1 MKKTKKALASL
12 AIAGMTLSLIPFN
25 VFAATTVPTRIAG
38 VTAEQ
43 TAVNIAD
50 QTGYTGA
57 AILASSASYGMVDA
71 LTAGPLAAS
80 LKAPILLTGA
90 GNTLDAATKAEL
102 TKLAVKTVY
111 VTSGTA
117 VIKQGVIDELKAMG
131 IEVVSLGGYDRAET
145 SVNIAKKMTGVTKV
159 AVANTVVD
167 ALSIA
172 SVASAANQPI
182 LLTDKDALPASVAA
196 YLAANSAIA
205 ASDVIGGTGVISDA
219 VKAGLPSATR
229 HAGMSAYDTNN
240 QVIQDFASALAFE
253 NVYVANGITGIDALA
268 GAPLAAQTK
277 SAIVLTDGKT
287 VPAAAAFTYSK
298 ATATTVVT
306 ALGGEYVV
314 PESVRLGV
322 AAGQVTPDS
331 NKLEIV
337 SVSALDDSNKYLEIV
352 FSKPV
357 SGLQTS
363 DITVKNADTMARYG
377 IKSVQMSSNNLT
389 ATVELYSQDDDERVL
404 EYLQDYN
411 VTVNANGTILSFT
424 FNRPNSQKVRVID
437 INAVD
442 KEIKVAID
450 KGTYAGNV
458 VTLDV
463 PDSFKLDY
471 QAALGELAQ
480 VWYDGDNELVNFKL
494 LSTTSKVDAIEVSDE
509 DEITLLGED
518 EAYDISEED
527 FSGTSKEKF
536 KFYVNGEEVDIE
548 DDDLLDEK
556 YNFAKVG
563 FDASGDVEFVSAYT
577 LRDFLIVDSVNDDD
591 EVIGIEGSSDFDAS
605 DATIIKDGKVIAAAD
620 LKEGDLL
627 FFNEDADEDGYAEV
641 LNNKVASGEID
652 EVFADAIEVDGETYE
667 FDYDSEVAEDFDY
680 EQGGAVYI
688 DEDGEV
694 TDVDSDAAEEL
705 QAAGDVALYAD
716 YAGNLIYISGDTAL
730 VEGNSK
736 VAVLTKDIIGYE
748 TARDKVEIEAVN
760 ADEDELSFDMDL
772 EDFDTITVDG
782 EEYDIDNDGSND
794 WTASLN
800 AAEDGIVLSDNTGNK
815 SDVTISFDD
824 EADAGSL
831 VKLHLDDD
839 GNLEEIEFFS
849 GSSEDVGIE
858 TITSG
863 IEAGDKYVNGYKLV
877 SGTVLFDAT
886 EDGVDTDADDY
897 EVTTFGDYDGS
908 EIVSGN
914 YIYNDDQEVVA
925 IWYDKTDSSD
935 TTYDEAVVTKILR
948 NTDDEVVSLTVF
960 AGGKEQTYKVDEV
973 AGFEKSSD
981 LAKGDVVILEF
992 DEDNSDIVKDLA
1004 TADSDIDDN
1013 FADRVMT
1020 GLSVKTVDVGSK
1032 EVTFTNGDTYKLA
1045 DNGLVLDGYDN
1056 NDITDESLS
1065 DLRGETNVTIVKD
1078 AKTGK
1083 FVKFFVMEPEG
1094 QLSLAPIN
1102 TAITA
1107 ANAAKVVTSV
1117 DGADVAVGT
1126 KWVTATVQA
1135 NLATAIQT
1143 ATDAKTTVDT
1153 AAEVTA
1159 AANALDAAV
1168 ATYKAAKK
1176 DGTQGVVLG
1185 DLTASDVSTKDGLGG
1200 IAFGVKVDFPANVT
1214 SVKVISVDGQAQD
1227 VQLADGVYK
1236 TVAGAY
1242 DAGSNEI
1249 EFEIVADGATKT
1261 VTITK

>member
-196 YLAANSAIA
+196 YLAANSSIA

-219 VKAGLPSATR
+219 VKAGLPAATR

-389 ATVELYSQDDDERVL
+389 ATVELYSQEDDVAVL

-424 FNRPNSQKVRVID
+424 FNRPYSQKVRVID
-437 INAVD
+437 INPVDKEMKVAVD
-442 KEIKVAID
+442 KGLQA
-450 KGTYAGNV
+450 GTV

-494 LSTTSKVDAIEVSDE
+494 LTTTSKVDAIEVSAE

-518 EAYDISEED
+518 EEYDISEEE
-527 FSGTSKEKF
+527 FSGKSKDKF
-536 KFYVNGEEVDIE
+536 LFYVNGEEVDVE
-548 DDDLLDEK
+548 DVVDEK

-563 FDASGDVEFVSAYT
+563 FDTSGDVEFISAYT

-591 EVIGIEGSSDFDAS
+591 EVIGVEGSSDFDAS
-605 DATIIKDGKVIAAAD
+605 DATIIKDGKVIAPAD
-620 LKEGDLL
+620 LKKGDLL

-641 LNNKVASGEID
+641 LNNKVASGEIE
-652 EVFADAIEVDGETYE
+652 EVYADSIEVDGETYD

-694 TDVDSDAAEEL
+694 ADVDSDAAEEL

-730 VEGNSK
+730 VESNSK
-736 VAVLTKDIIGYE
+736 VAALTKDIIGYK
-748 TARDKVEIEAVN
+748 TARDKIEIEAVN
-760 ADEDELSFDMDL
+760 SDEDELSFDMDL

-800 AAEDGIVLSDNTGNK
+800 TAKDAIVLSDNTDNK
-815 SDVTISFDD
+815 ADVTISFDD

-849 GSSEDVGIE
+849 GDSEDEGTKAIP
-858 TITSG
+858 SGG

-908 EIVSGN
+908 DIVSGN

-960 AGGKEQTYKVDEV
+960 AGGKEQTYKVDDV

-992 DEDNSDIVKDLA
+992 DEDNSSIVKDIA

-1013 FADRVMT
+1013 FADRVIT

-1083 FVKFFVMEPEG
+1083 FVKFFVMEPAG

-1117 DGADVAVGT
+1117 DGSDVAVGT

-1135 NLATAIQT
+1135 NLTAAIQT
-1143 ATDAKTTVDT
+1143 ATNAKTTVDT

-1168 ATYKAAKK
+1168 AVYEAAKA
-1176 DGTQGVVLG
+1176 DGTKGVVLG
-1185 DLTASDVSTKDGLGG
+1185 DLTAADVSTKDGLGG